1 MWYTEN
7 GNMGD
12 VVLSTR
18 VRLARNIASIPFA
31 PRMTKKNQGEVIEK
45 CRKAFEGDK
54 DMKFID
60 ISAMRDYE
68 RQALAEKHI
77 ISPEM
82 VSSTRKTGLLLSG
95 DERAAI
101 MLNEEDH
108 IRIQYMSSGLDKSC
122 LAEANRLDDKLE
134 ASVDFAFDPQI
145 GYLTCC
151 PTNVGTGM
159 RASVMVFLPAMVMS
173 NNADRIFRSL
183 STLGMTVRG
192 LYGEGSNS
200 AGNIFQISN
209 QVTLGVSEEEIWNK
223 LEQITGEIVEKERE
237 LRKKLYESSKYETE
251 DRVLR
256 SLGILTNAR
265 LMSGQEALA
274 RLSDV
279 RLGIS
284 LGIIEGVSVEKLND
298 VMYRIFPATI
308 VNTFNIF
315 SARERDLK
323 RAEIT
328 KELTKAPCSDG
339 LNGSDGSDKENKTAE
354 CAEQGDDL
362 NA

>member
-1 MWYTEN
+1 MWYTEY

-18 VRLARNIASIPFA
+18 VRLARNIATIPFA
-31 PRMTKKNQGEVIEK
+31 PRMTKKAQDEVIQK

-54 DMKFID
+54 SIKFID
-60 ISAMRDYE
+60 VSAMRDYE

-82 VSSTRKTGLLLSG
+82 AVSTRHTGLLLSD

-108 IRIQYMSSGLDKSC
+108 IRIQYMSAGFDKNC
-122 LAEANRLDDKLE
+122 FEEASRIDDKLE
-134 ASVDFAFDPQI
+134 ESVEFAFDPQV

-151 PTNVGTGM
+151 STNVGTGM
-159 RASVMVFLPAMVMS
+159 RASVMVFLPALVMS
-173 NNADRIFRSL
+173 NTADRIFRSL

-192 LYGEGSNS
+192 IYGEGSRS
-200 AGNIFQISN
+200 EGNIFQISN

-223 LEQITGEIVEKERE
+223 LSQLTSELVEKERDM
-237 LRKKLYESSKYETE
+237 RKKLYESNKYDIE
-251 DRVLR
+251 DKVMR

-265 LMSGQEALA
+265 LMSSKEALA

-284 LGIIEGVSVEKLND
+284 LGITDNVSVEKLNEI
-298 VMYRIFPATI
+298 MYRILPAGI
-308 VNTFNIF
+308 INTYNIF
-315 SARERDLK
+315 SDRERDLK

-328 KELTKAPCSDG
+328 KELIHCNDTIKETAKAT
-339 LNGSDGSDKENKTAE
+339 EE
-354 CAEQGDDL
+354 GDDL

>member
-18 VRLARNIASIPFA
+18 VRLARNIASVPFA
-31 PRMTKKNQGEVIEK
+31 PRMTKTNQTEVTEK
-45 CRKAFEGDK
+45 CRAAFADDK
-54 DMKFID
+54 SMNYID
-60 ISAMRDYE
+60 ISSMRDYE
-68 RQALAEKHI
+68 KQALAEKHI

-82 VSSTRKTGLLLSG
+82 ASSTRKTGLLLSS

-108 IRIQYMSSGLDKSC
+108 IRIQYMSAGFDENC
-122 LAEANRLDDKLE
+122 LAEANKLDDKLE
-134 ASVDFAFDPQI
+134 AAVEYAFDPQI

-151 PTNVGTGM
+151 PTNVGTGL

-173 NNADRIFRSL
+173 NTADKIFRSL

-192 LYGEGSNS
+192 LYGEGSDS
-200 AGNIFQISN
+200 SGDIFQISN

-223 LEQITGEIVEKERE
+223 LSQITTEIVDRERE
-237 LRKKLYESSKYETE
+237 LRKKFYESRKYEIE
-251 DRVLR
+251 DRVMR

-265 LMSGQEALA
+265 IISSKEAL
-274 RLSDV
+274 RRISDV

-284 LGIIEGVSVEKLND
+284 LGIITDIPVEKLND
-298 VMYRIFPATI
+298 IMYRCLPANI
-308 VNTFNIF
+308 INSFNIF
-315 SARERDLK
+315 GSRERDLK

-328 KELTKAPCSDG
+328 NSLTQRGENAAAQKESKPSGKD
-339 LNGSDGSDKENKTAE
+339 
-354 CAEQGDDL
+354 
-362 NA
+362 